1 MIEYIAFISSQITSC
16 NFHPIRQP
24 LFNTSPLSGVLANLS
39 IKSDAKLYLFHT
51 PVVSLVTV
59 QKVVSS

>member
-1 MIEYIAFISSQITSC
+1 MMEYIAFISSQITSC
-16 NFHPIRQP
+16 NFHPITQT
-24 LFNTSPLSGVLANLS
+24 LFNTFPLPGVLANLS
-39 IKSDAKLYLFHT
+39 ITSGALLYPFHK